1 MKKNAKTE
9 KKQQEQE
16 RRKQQQ
22 EQTRQK
28 QQKVLDSLSGSI
40 DNIEEAL
47 KENEAD
53 IIEEEAAAEEA
64 EQAVFDPALPT
75 VKKRKTLFAAGLF
88 IIVMTVIGIV
98 TSVRFIADTIGDIA
112 NQTALKEE
120 MADFIYPLVITDV
133 PAFSSPSEAP
143 NSVVIVSAIWNIILN
158 GDTDKYERSGSD
170 MIISEI
176 DVESSAAALYGYGLA
191 LTHETVRLGDIVF
204 TYNESSRSYTV
215 AENPRVNSYYP
226 VIRDVSAVGELY
238 TLTVDYYSPSSY
250 AYKGDELGESEKS
263 MIYVVSR
270 TATST
275 TVQSVD
281 YESISDMKD

>member
-1 MKKNAKTE
+1 M
-9 KKQQEQE
+9 
-16 RRKQQQ
+16 
-22 EQTRQK
+22 
-28 QQKVLDSLSGSI
+28 LDSLSGSI

-53 IIEEEAAAEEA
+53 IVEEEAVQEEA

-88 IIVMTVIGIV
+88 IIVMTVIGVI
-98 TSVRFIADTIGDIA
+98 TSVRFLVDTIGDIA

-120 MADFIYPLVITDV
+120 MADFIYPLVISDV
-133 PAFSSPSEAP
+133 PTFATAAEAP
-143 NSVVIVSAIWNIILN
+143 NSVILGSAIWNIIMY

-170 MIISEI
+170 MIVSEI
-176 DVESSAAALYGYGLA
+176 DVESSAASLYGYGLT

-215 AENPRVNSYYP
+215 AENPHVSSYYP
-226 VIRDVSAVGELY
+226 VIREISAVGELY
-238 TLTVDYYSPSSY
+238 TLTVDYYSPSAY
-250 AYKGDELGESEKS
+250 AYKDEQGESEKS

-270 TATST
+270 TGTST

>member
-1 MKKNAKTE
+1 MKKNEKAE
-9 KKQQEQE
+9 KKQH
-16 RRKQQQ
+16 

-53 IIEEEAAAEEA
+53 IAEEA
-64 EQAVFDPALPT
+64 EQTVFDPSLPT

-88 IIVMTVIGIV
+88 IIVMTVVGII
-98 TSVRFIADTIGDIA
+98 TSVRFLADTISDMV
-112 NQTALKEE
+112 NQTGLKEE

-133 PAFSSPSEAP
+133 PTFTTPAEAP
-143 NSVVIVSAIWNIILN
+143 NSVVLGSAIWNIIMY

-170 MIISEI
+170 MIVSEI
-176 DVESSAAALYGYGLA
+176 DVESSAASLYGYGLT

-204 TYNESSRSYTV
+204 SYDESSRSYTV
-215 AENPRVNSYYP
+215 AENPHVSSYYP
-226 VIRDVSAVGELY
+226 VIRDISSVGELY
-238 TLTVDYYSPSSY
+238 TMTVDYYSPSAY
-250 AYKGDELGESEKS
+250 AYKDEQGEAEKS

-270 TATST
+270 TGTST

-281 YESISDMKD
+281 YESISDIKD